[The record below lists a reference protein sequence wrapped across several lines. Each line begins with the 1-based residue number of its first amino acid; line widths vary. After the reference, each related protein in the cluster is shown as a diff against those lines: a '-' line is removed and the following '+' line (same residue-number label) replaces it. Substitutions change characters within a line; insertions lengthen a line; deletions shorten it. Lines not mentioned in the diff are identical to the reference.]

1 MNAHSQ
7 PKLSLIER
15 AAQVYDFDAALRR
28 RQADDFMLDADE
40 AETLASAAPAMAPA
54 EASSR
59 SKASSGSHP
68 GARARE
74 SYDGPASGTV
84 DREALTARGFVLPD
98 APVGTL
104 AEELRI
110 VKRGLLAA
118 VRAKG
123 AGKGQVVMICSA
135 RPDDGKTFTA
145 VNLAMSLAGERDIET
160 LLIDGDVAKPEVLS
174 TLGLEGG
181 AGLVDALADP
191 FVDVEQLVIRTDVG
205 NLSVLPAGRQA
216 HDATELL
223 ASGRMAELLRDLTSA
238 RAERVILFDSPPA
251 LAASAASAIAGHAG
265 QVVMVVRA
273 DQTSEADLREAV
285 GLVAGCSDIKL
296 VLNGAAQPTGKK
308 RFSYYGAG
316 Q

>member
-28 RQADDFMLDADE
+28 READDFMLDAED

-59 SKASSGSHP
+59 SKASLASRP
-68 GARARE
+68 AARARE
-74 SYDGPASGTV
+74 SYDGAASGTV

-238 RAERVILFDSPPA
+238 RADRVILFDSPPA

-265 QVVMVVRA
+265 QVLMVVRA